1 MAEYRTL
8 PVNKSFLS
16 NNKFDFTIK
25 RLPNLTFFVQ
35 GISLPE
41 ISLNTTD
48 VSTPF
53 TRVSLPGNQLS
64 YGQLNITY
72 IIDENMES
80 WFELYNWMNSLGNPE
95 SFDKRGNL
103 TDIPG
108 KTNSVTSDAALIIK
122 TNANNPNIIINFKD
136 VYPASLSDVTFTSTE
151 TQEFLTTSCTFSY
164 THYIAGKI

>member
-1 MAEYRTL
+1 MTT
-8 PVNKSFLS
+8 VQNKSFLS
-16 NNKFDFTIK
+16 NNKFEFTIK

-41 ISLNTTD
+41 ISLSTTD
-48 VSTPF
+48 VPTPF

-64 YGQLNITY
+64 FGQLTITY

-80 WFELYNWMNSLGNPE
+80 WFELYNWMNSLGNPD
-95 SFDKRGNL
+95 SLDKRGNL
-103 TDIPG
+103 TDTPG

-136 VYPASLSDVTFTSTE
+136 IYPSSLSEVTFTSTD

-164 THYIAGKI
+164 TSYTAGKI